1 MNERASGHEVLVGL
15 VVVIAIG
22 GVLSLLV
29 LAGGGPGFLSA
40 KRTIDVYFRDGQG
53 LRAGSPVRIAGI
65 DAGRVVDVDLIEY
78 EGTLRARARVALPTH
93 LALKLK
99 QDVTITIQPALTGQS
114 RLNIV
119 SSGRSSVALVPGQ
132 VVQGLESTFFD
143 PILEQVGLGPVERN
157 HISHSIAEMR
167 KTVDATSPRVREIV
181 NSFQTTATG
190 VREAADS
197 IRPTLEAT
205 ASQAEQLTRRLNAA
219 APTIEATLTRIE
231 SVSAQTDS
239 LLTEN
244 RANLRATLA
253 SIRDLTATLQDI
265 SLKNRGRFEQLLIN
279 VDGTRARADRALY
292 NVDLLVGQGVQMVS
306 TNRTDIERTV
316 TNVRDA
322 TDWADKL
329 VQKLYANPFFLS
341 PFYKPTP
348 EDTRVQ
354 VSYDT
359 AQVFTKG
366 AQELNDAIK
375 RLDTMQTRA
384 ASPAEQQQLDQLRR
398 GVYAATEKLAETSQL
413 LAESLRK
420 PGNPN
425 VRRR

>member
-1 MNERASGHEVLVGL
+1 M
-15 VVVIAIG
+15 
-22 GVLSLLV
+22 
-29 LAGGGPGFLSA
+29 
-40 KRTIDVYFRDGQG
+40 K
-53 LRAGSPVRIAGI
+53 
-65 DAGRVVDVDLIEY
+65 
-78 EGTLRARARVALPTH
+78 
-93 LALKLK
+93 
-99 QDVTITIQPALTGQS
+99 ITIQPALTGQS
-114 RLNIV
+114 RINIV

-167 KTVDATSPRVREIV
+167 KTVDATSPKVREIV
-181 NSFQTTATG
+181 SSFQTTATG
-190 VREAADS
+190 VREASDS

-205 ASQAEQLTRRLNAA
+205 ASQLEQLTRRLNAA
-219 APTIEATLTRIE
+219 APSIEATLAKVE
-231 SVSAQTDS
+231 SLTAQTDS

-244 RANLRATLA
+244 RESLKATLG
-253 SIRDLTATLQDI
+253 SVRDLTATLQDMTV
-265 SLKNRGRFEQLLIN
+265 KNRPRVEQLLVN

-292 NVDLLVGQGVQMVS
+292 NADVLLTQGVQMVS

-329 VQKLYANPFFLS
+329 VQKLYANPFVLS

-354 VSYDT
+354 VAYDA

-366 AQELNDAIK
+366 AQELNDSVK
-375 RLDTMQTRA
+375 RLDALQARA
-384 ASPAEQQQLDQLRR
+384 TTPAEQQQVDQLRR
-398 GVYAATEKLAETSQL
+398 AVHAATEKLAETSQL

-420 PGNPN
+420 GTNPN
-425 VRRR
+425 TRRR